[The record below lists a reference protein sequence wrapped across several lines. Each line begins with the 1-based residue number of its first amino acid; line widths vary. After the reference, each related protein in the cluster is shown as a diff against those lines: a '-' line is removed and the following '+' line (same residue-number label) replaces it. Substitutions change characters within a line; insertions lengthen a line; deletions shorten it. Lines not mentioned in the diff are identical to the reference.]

1 MQMCRPIFVIVMI
14 LPAYFDHPIIQT
26 TIGIP
31 HHVIQNDQLFQFFSE
46 ILLQRFGPLEPWTR
60 VLRRI
65 TTLGR
70 LVLRFETLSCGTGKA
85 ICRPIVLPRRSVGI
99 EG

>member
-1 MQMCRPIFVIVMI
+1 MCRPIFVIVMI
-14 LPAYFDHPIIQT
+14 LPAYFDHPIVQA

-31 HHVIQNDQLFQFFSE
+31 HHIIQNDQLFQFFSE

-60 VLRRI
+60 ILRRI
-65 TTLGR
+65 TTLGSLILR
-70 LVLRFETLSCGTGKA
+70 LKILSWGTWKA
-85 ICRPIVLPRRSVGI
+85 ICRPIVLPRRSLGV